1 MLMRILLGLVL
12 VLFALASTAQDGG
25 RDERAV
31 KERMNEQLR
40 EWNKGD
46 INAFMQT
53 YWQNDSLL
61 FVGKS
66 GVSWGWTKA
75 LENYKRN
82 YPDTA
87 AMGKL
92 QFELLQVKRLSPIY
106 FFVVGKWH
114 LTRSIG
120 DLKGAFTLIF
130 RKEKDEW
137 VIVADHSS

>member
-1 MLMRILLGLVL
+1 MRILLGLL
-12 VLFALASTAQDGG
+12 FTLFALASTAQDAGK
-25 RDERAV
+25 DEIAV
-31 KERMNEQLR
+31 RERMNEQLR

-53 YWQNDSLL
+53 YWKNDSLL
-61 FVGKS
+61 FVGRS

-120 DLKGAFTLIF
+120 EVQGAFTLIF
-130 RKEKDEW
+130 RKENDEW

>member
-12 VLFALASTAQDGG
+12 VLFALASTAQDEG
-25 RDERAV
+25 RDEMAV

-53 YWQNDSLL
+53 YWKNDSLL

-92 QFELLQVKRLSPIY
+92 QFELLQVKRLSPTY
-106 FFVVGKWH
+106 FFV
-114 LTRSIG
+114 
-120 DLKGAFTLIF
+120 
-130 RKEKDEW
+130 
-137 VIVADHSS
+137 